1 MSTTSTTEQWYYTV
15 LAVPDSVLGVYLK
28 VPRVAFLSTVVAL
41 LRMQRMLVGTSEGIP
56 DQGLYSKP
64 LKFLT
69 ARLAATG
76 LAGTRTGTTCTA
88 TRTGILYI
96 YNSIRLCYTVIL
108 TPPESM
114 MCQYVT
120 TLYVMTYC
128 VPHATMM

>member
-1 MSTTSTTEQWYYTV
+1 M
-15 LAVPDSVLGVYLK
+15 GGIGGI
-28 VPRVAFLSTVVAL
+28 F
-41 LRMQRMLVGTSEGIP
+41 MQRMLVGTSEGIP

-76 LAGTRTGTTCTA
+76 LAGTRTG
-88 TRTGILYI
+88 ILYI

-120 TLYVMTYC
+120 TLYVITYC
-128 VPHATMM
+128 VPHATTETEKCYLSLQLTRLEGLRVSLVL